1 MRANCWLLAGVVLIG
16 VYFLIEHP
24 AHVAQYW
31 PLLLVLACPLMH
43 LFHHHRG
50 GHSGHAKED

>member
-1 MRANCWLLAGVVLIG
+1 MRANCWLIAGAVVVG

-43 LFHHHRG
+43 LFHRG
-50 GHSGHAKED
+50 QHS